1 MASTADRLLSEEEE
15 DEEEEVEVEEEE
27 GGTGVG
33 ESGSGRL
40 PQYLLRSDWLSIV
53 T

>member
-1 MASTADRLLSEEEE
+1 MASTADRLVSEKEEAEEEEEE
-15 DEEEEVEVEEEE
+15 D
-27 GGTGVG
+27 GTRVG

-40 PQYLLRSDWLSIV
+40 PQYFLRCDWLSIV